1 MAASDASSFDR
12 KELPRSRL
20 FLRFALVIGAACCG
34 AFFPLFRIVPLT
46 PPSSSDA
53 SATAPDVFN
62 PATKA
67 AAIWS
72 HDLPAAAAHA
82 TELPQLITALRTQP
96 DDAKTKFS
104 KSSGLGAAYFFVRGS
119 GKVIKRERNV
129 LHVAIDGAPSEI
141 VALRIGPIFGNTVR
155 DGCGFLDLN
164 NFPGL
169 TEFNALSSEL
179 NALVEK
185 NILPLLRERALEGT
199 EITFAGCAPAPETVP
214 DVGEPIFVIV
224 PVQASVL

>member
-1 MAASDASSFDR
+1 VASLAKPSSHLPLVAA
-12 KELPRSRL
+12 L
-20 FLRFALVIGAACCG
+20 FLAGVALY
-34 AFFPLFRIVPLT
+34 FFPLFRIVPLA
-46 PPSSSDA
+46 PPASSETS
-53 SATAPDVFN
+53 SVAPNAFN
-62 PATKA
+62 PVTKA
-67 AAIWS
+67 ADIWAR
-72 HDLPAAAAHA
+72 DLPAAAAQA

-96 DDAKTKFS
+96 DDAKKQFA

-129 LHVAIDGAPSEI
+129 LHLAIEGAPSEI

-169 TEFNALSSEL
+169 TEFNALSAEL

-185 NILPLLRERALEGT
+185 NILPSLRERALEGT
-199 EITFAGCAPAPETVP
+199 QITFAGCAPAPEIVP
-214 DVGEPIFVIV
+214 DRGEPLFVIV
-224 PVQASVL
+224 PVQASVR